1 MRAKTH
7 CRAAAMALGI
17 LAAGLVVNARAD
29 GSAIRTITQGADA
42 SAVRPATPAFKVAST
57 APRQVA
63 IVARPSARRR
73 SRPKAYRFPE
83 DDPKVRDCVA
93 KASAT
98 FKIDP
103 MPLYLLLD
111 VEGGEVGKN
120 SKLNRNGT
128 YDIGKAQINSS
139 HLRKLAA
146 RGISEDVLRNNL
158 CVNILVQG
166 WLFKD
171 GLDRSKSVAKALA
184 LYHSPDP
191 ALQRVYLEKI
201 DKAIA
206 RRLSRLAATP

>member
-7 CRAAAMALGI
+7 CLTTVMALGVL
-17 LAAGLVVNARAD
+17 LAGAAANVQAD
-29 GSAIRTITQGADA
+29 GSAIRTITQGTVTERWTPGPQVQTEA
-42 SAVRPATPAFKVAST
+42 SRPGPGLALARHPAVRRHTK
-57 APRQVA
+57 
-63 IVARPSARRR
+63 
-73 SRPKAYRFPE
+73 PKPHRFPE
-83 DDPKVRDCVA
+83 DDPKVRECVA

-98 FKIDP
+98 FNIDP

-111 VEGGEVGKN
+111 VEGGQVGKN

-171 GLDRSKSVAKALA
+171 GLVRSKSVAKALA